1 MVGGLSQ
8 GGDLVSGEMNPGE
21 EAGTRLSLAGTG
33 IVNSRGSFEILAIT
47 SGEGNGW
54 TFSDGVLRDSLA
66 LWEGVECFVDHGSWF
81 TGRKVKDLCGVGKNP
96 RWSDEDRGIKLDLQA
111 LGPCGD
117 LVTELGREILEAEE
131 PRPKVGFSADLIF
144 KGKGREVTDIL
155 RILDLSLVFNPARG
169 GAFVR
174 AMNSVF
180 PGLSLPGTGPNYSPA
195 SLRDQDKE
203 VNKMTQNDEV
213 LSTTPGQSFPGTG
226 QTATTPGY
234 PPGAG
239 YAGGPAEELKQ
250 EKAAIEELNQAQ
262 EERQRLADEAE
273 DARQIRIAMCANLLD
288 STLLSSKLPDAMQSH
303 VRKQFTGRVFT
314 PGELDQAIEDSRS
327 LVSELQGAGTVQG
340 PQFSHMYTTEE
351 QLQAA
356 VDDMLGAPRDEGS
369 EGLSPARLSGIKE
382 LYMLMTGDR
391 NLYGGYYPQNIQLA
405 TTANFTGLVK
415 NALNKI
421 VADQWRELGR
431 AGYDWWYRVT
441 KQEHFENLNTV
452 TGTLVGTV
460 GTLPSVAEGAEY
472 TELKVGDSPETAS
485 FTKYGGYIPLTLEL
499 IDRDNTRKLA
509 LYPYELAKAGI
520 RRISGLVAAVFT
532 DNSGI
537 GPTMADTGALFN
549 ATAVTTAGGHANLL
563 TTALAA
569 AEWEVVS
576 TAVYSQPMLIANE
589 TGYYGTGAAMAL
601 DPRYC
606 LVPRELRLTAMQI
619 LYPEW
624 ERTANIHSENMQR
637 GASGDVVVVP
647 EWTDATDW
655 AAVVDPS
662 LVPGIV
668 VCERFGLLPEIFIAG
683 DELSPAVFMNDEH
696 RIKVRHFVAVLVQD
710 FRPLHKSNVAG

>member
-1 MVGGLSQ
+1 M
-8 GGDLVSGEMNPGE
+8 
-21 EAGTRLSLAGTG
+21 
-33 IVNSRGSFEILAIT
+33 
-47 SGEGNGW
+47 
-54 TFSDGVLRDSLA
+54 FS
-66 LWEGVECFVDHGSWF
+66 
-81 TGRKVKDLCGVGKNP
+81 T
-96 RWSDEDRGIKLDLQA
+96 ED
-111 LGPCGD
+111 
-117 LVTELGREILEAEE
+117 
-131 PRPKVGFSADLIF
+131 
-144 KGKGREVTDIL
+144 
-155 RILDLSLVFNPARG
+155 
-169 GAFVR
+169 
-174 AMNSVF
+174 
-180 PGLSLPGTGPNYSPA
+180 
-195 SLRDQDKE
+195 
-203 VNKMTQNDEV
+203 
-213 LSTTPGQSFPGTG
+213 
-226 QTATTPGY
+226 
-234 PPGAG
+234 
-239 YAGGPAEELKQ
+239 
-250 EKAAIEELNQAQ
+250 
-262 EERQRLADEAE
+262 
-273 DARQIRIAMCANLLD
+273 
-288 STLLSSKLPDAMQSH
+288 
-303 VRKQFTGRVFT
+303 
-314 PGELDQAIEDSRS
+314 
-327 LVSELQGAGTVQG
+327 
-340 PQFSHMYTTEE
+340 

-369 EGLSPARLSGIKE
+369 ESLNPARLSGIKE
-382 LYMLMTGDR
+382 LYMMMTGDR
-391 NLYGGYYPQNIQLA
+391 NLYGGYYPNHIQLA

-421 VADQWRELGR
+421 VADQWRQLGR
-431 AGYDWWYRVT
+431 SGYDWWYRVT

-576 TAVYSQPMLIANE
+576 NAVYTQPMLIANE

-606 LVPRELRLTAMQI
+606 LVPRELRLTAMKI

-624 ERTANIHSENMQR
+624 ENLANIHSENLQR
-637 GASGDVVVVP
+637 GAAGDVVVVP

-655 AAVVDPS
+655 AAVIDPN

-668 VCERFGLLPEIFIAG
+668 VCERFGMLPEIFIAG

-710 FRPLHKSNVAG
+710 FRPLHKSNV